1 MRYNLSHSFFIRNLG
16 SEMSTLVSCII
27 VVTTINF
34 STFFLEKPTSDR
46 RRNDILTL
54 IRRHSDATI
63 IRSPRLLV
71 TTIIQETR
79 VLGFLSR
86 RNIHWV
92 FYKKCSSVSQKL
104 STLFLN
110 SEKNLVPVSYKKNMY
125 SSFLFSFIFG
135 TAFGWPAPI
144 AILRKSSS
152 SFLMMLHVFLLS
164 EVVVENYFLLE
175 TNE

>member
-110 SEKNLVPVSYKKNMY
+110 SEKNLVPVSYKKTCIHLFCSPLFSEQPLVDPRQLLFWEKVVPPFLWCCMY
-125 SSFLFSFIFG
+125 SYSL
-135 TAFGWPAPI
+135 
-144 AILRKSSS
+144 K
-152 SFLMMLHVFLLS
+152 LL
-164 EVVVENYFLLE
+164 
-175 TNE
+175 